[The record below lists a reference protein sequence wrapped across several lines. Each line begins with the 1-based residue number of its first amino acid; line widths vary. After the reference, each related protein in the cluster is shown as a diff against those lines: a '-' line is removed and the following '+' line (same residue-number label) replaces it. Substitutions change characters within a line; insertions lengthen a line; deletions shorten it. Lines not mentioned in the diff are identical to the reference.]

1 MNLAIQPCN
10 AVHHAPLCITWTL
23 PCSWSHY
30 FHHSCSGKPGDVS
43 IPSSVILLSL
53 SHHRCISHS
62 ASRPLCSLP
71 PPLILQS
78 CGEVKNW
85 LNICLSVGN
94 EPTNVASWACSIFI
108 RKLAPL
114 LRLLSA
120 QRHICSPS
128 KSQTERK
135 MSCECKSISCLF
147 QVFISPSLRLS
158 LHLPF
163 SLYLLPLWRSFS
175 SLFNCTHSTI
185 LLCHDCSG
193 LFSFN
198 QTICHSP
205 ALRYNALSFHPQ
217 QERAGFYG
225 IVSEAKMPK
234 PLSSW
239 QRGQSP
245 WKRKWVSFREGLK
258 V

>member
-128 KSQTERK
+128 KSQSAK
-135 MSCECKSISCLF
+135 W
-147 QVFISPSLRLS
+147 VVNVN
-158 LHLPF
+158 PF
-163 SLYLLPLWRSFS
+163 P
-175 SLFNCTHSTI
+175 
-185 LLCHDCSG
+185 
-193 LFSFN
+193 
-198 QTICHSP
+198 
-205 ALRYNALSFHPQ
+205 
-217 QERAGFYG
+217 
-225 IVSEAKMPK
+225 
-234 PLSSW
+234 
-239 QRGQSP
+239 
-245 WKRKWVSFREGLK
+245 VSFRSSSVHLCVFLSISLSLCICFLYDAASAPFLTAHTAPFYCATIVLVSSLLIRQSVILLLFVITLYPFIPSRREQAFME
-258 V
+258 